1 MLVKLFKQEMKA
13 KGRVMLLIYEVL
25 AAVTLLIVMVGI
37 YNQHVQSRMSH
48 IIYAVSGAVYLIT
61 IPVLVIIAFIY
72 LCVSFY
78 QSMYT
83 AQGYLTHTLPVKTT
97 SILNI
102 KIAASLAH
110 MMLTAAVVFVLAV
123 ISGLIIDRTVVYEL
137 WHMLGP
143 AMQNVYEQTG
153 VHGAVFIGS
162 AVVMMFLGCLDAL
175 LLFFA
180 GSSIGQLFHRSKG
193 AWGIAAGISLYYMSQ
208 IISIFAAALLAAFLT
223 EKYSGNLS
231 DLVIL
236 SWMIPGTMAVLG
248 FWAVVYYLISRVI
261 VQKHL
266 NLE

>member
-1 MLVKLFKQEMKA
+1 MLAKLFKQEMKA

-37 YNQHVQSRMSH
+37 YNQHVQSRMSQ
-48 IIYAVSGAVYLIT
+48 IIYAVSGAVYLVT
-61 IPVLVIIAFIY
+61 IPVLVIVAFIY

-110 MMLTAAVVFVLAV
+110 MMLTAAVVSALVL
-123 ISGLIIDRTVVYEL
+123 ISGLIIEGIGIYEL
-137 WHMLGP
+137 QHILGL
-143 AMQNVYEQTG
+143 AMQNIYKYTG
-153 VHGAVFIGS
+153 IHGAVFIGL

-193 AWGIAAGISLYYMSQ
+193 AWGIAAGIGLYYMSQ
-208 IISIFAAALLAAFLT
+208 IISVSAAVLFAAFLT

-231 DLVIL
+231 DLVIM
-236 SWMIPGTMAVLG
+236 SWVIPGTMAVFG

>member
-110 MMLTAAVVFVLAV
+110 MMLTAAVVFV
-123 ISGLIIDRTVVYEL
+123 
-137 WHMLGP
+137 
-143 AMQNVYEQTG
+143 
-153 VHGAVFIGS
+153 GS